1 MLTKTTIALAAVLL
15 AGSATIAAAEGYDPN
30 LANRYPAYADP
41 IYAGPSYVG
50 PVARAP
56 HGALQSA
63 PVRLQNGS
71 TYAPATNPPVDE
83 INENDWYN
91 TDTHDKASSPFA
103 GGGGL

>member
-1 MLTKTTIALAAVLL
+1 MLTRTTIALAAVLL
-15 AGSATIAAAEGYDPN
+15 AGGATVASAEGYDPN
-30 LANRYPAYADP
+30 PANRYPAYADP
-41 IYAGPSYVG
+41 IYAAPSYVG

-63 PVRLQNGS
+63 PVRLRSGG

-83 INENDWYN
+83 IRGNDWYN
-91 TDTHDKASSPFA
+91 TDVHDKASSPFA